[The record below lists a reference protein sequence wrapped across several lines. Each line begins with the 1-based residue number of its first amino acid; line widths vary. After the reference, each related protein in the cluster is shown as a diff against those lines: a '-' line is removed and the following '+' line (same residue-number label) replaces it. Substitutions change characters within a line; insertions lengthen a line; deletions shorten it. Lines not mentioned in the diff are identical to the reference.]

1 MAGKL
6 NFAIALKMTTDQFK
20 KGTDFVKRSLKSM
33 QYQVLGMVS
42 AFGLGAVGL
51 KGLTSELIRVARET
65 NRASSTE
72 KTYQVM
78 LQGLPTT

>member
-1 MAGKL
+1 
-6 NFAIALKMTTDQFK
+6 
-20 KGTDFVKRSLKSM
+20 M

-65 NRASSTE
+65 NRARVALKNISGDATGFAKQHE
-72 KTYQVM
+72 FPY
-78 LQGLPTT
+78 

>member
-65 NRASSTE
+65 NRARVALKNIS
-72 KTYQVM
+72 
-78 LQGLPTT
+78 G